1 MGQLI
6 SIIGNTG
13 AGKTTLAHA
22 LCETG
27 RFIPALEQHAERPF
41 QALLAEDLRRYALPN
56 QVDYMLLRAEQEAAI
71 RGARNIG
78 IVDGGL
84 EQDFFIYTRLFSRR
98 GYLDGEEYKLCE
110 RLHRRLRCLLPAPDL
125 FIYLTAPQAVLSQRV
140 AIRDHPL
147 EIAQS
152 ADIPQIEDLLHEWL
166 EKERPASLLTIDSAQ
181 DTDHFTQ
188 RLPGILSAI
197 DLRLQPSQTPG
208 LGG

>member
-13 AGKTTLAHA
+13 VGKTTLAHA

-41 QALLAEDLRRYALPN
+41 QALFAEDLRRYALPN

-71 RGARNIG
+71 RGARTMG

-98 GYLDGEEYKLCE
+98 GYLDGEEYRLCE
-110 RLHRRLRCLLPAPDL
+110 RLYRRLRCLLPAPDL

-140 AIRDHPL
+140 AIRDRPL
-147 EIAQS
+147 EIARS

-208 LGG
+208 LSG

>member
-1 MGQLI
+1 MGKLI

-13 AGKTTLAHA
+13 AGKTTLARA

-41 QALLAEDLRRYALPN
+41 QALFAGDLRRYALPN

-71 RGARNIG
+71 RGARNMG

-110 RLHRRLRCLLPAPDL
+110 RLYRRLRCLLPAPDL

-140 AIRDHPL
+140 AIRD
-147 EIAQS
+147 EA
-152 ADIPQIEDLLHEWL
+152 
-166 EKERPASLLTIDSAQ
+166 
-181 DTDHFTQ
+181 
-188 RLPGILSAI
+188 
-197 DLRLQPSQTPG
+197 
-208 LGG
+208 